1 MQKDGEKMLTGD
13 KNENTLRQTDRQT
26 ELLAD
31 KIPKINQEKKSKKKQ
46 LYFAWNKLKFK
57 KKHSF
62 MSQNTEEIEILD
74 FDEPTKFETRK
85 KPKINFPNI
94 VIKNKFKFATT
105 LVGSLA
111 VLILILS
118 AVTGANVIKVS
129 AKKFLEGLGIYTE
142 EVKKVEIQSNDYD
155 NQGSWHIDKS
165 AKWTG
170 SNTAQVTFDLNSI
183 MKTGDHYKDVVLV
196 LDISGSMSGD
206 KMTKAISDSK
216 ELVSYLLSNSQNRI
230 AIVTFDSTS
239 TVIST
244 FSNDKDDLLSK
255 LDTITTTGGTNYNAA
270 LQNVD
275 VVMNGYTKE
284 SNRDVVTL
292 FLTDGYP
299 NEDTP
304 NQVGTFEVLK
314 DKYPYMT
321 VNGVQYE
328 MGTDIIDEI
337 KQITDSQW
345 VADQSTLNNVLFD
358 ASISPIVYEK
368 FVVTD
373 FVHDDYFTI
382 GSVSDIKVT
391 MGTVTLEDDSGTPK
405 ITWNLGENSYMTG
418 GNAKMTINL
427 TLKPQY
433 VGSEGFYPT
442 NKRENINY
450 KLPEDTEKNVNSTNT
465 PVLKNNYEVIYD
477 TNTPTGCTLP
487 DIASEKHFIYQNV
500 TKKTNELS
508 CEGYLFKGW
517 EIDEDDAKDITIV
530 NDDIFVMPEHD
541 VTIRATWTRQS
552 IVKSMDGTV
561 HEKTTLYKVLQ
572 NEAATGTYAKE
583 YTGNHQDSMDASKST
598 QKIYYYYG
606 SNATNGTAIL
616 DKNNVLF
623 AGQCWQMIRTTD
635 TGGVKMIY
643 NGEAVD
649 NQCLSTRGTH
659 VGYASRTSQ
668 NLASNYWYGTDYT
681 YDSTAKTFKVSGT
694 TEQTTWNAT
703 TGPGL
708 VGKYTCKLTSE
719 DGSCSTLYLVES
731 YYNTTIAYVIPL
743 NSNSNYSQF
752 GTLQFNASYNS
763 PTYVGYMYG
772 DVYAYSSTNGTTS
785 QSFTTTQTMLQ
796 STSLETSYWYADSID
811 YGTLTAN
818 RYSLVNPYQVSATT
832 DYPNLVGKYTFRSSS
847 QTNTATNVYYI
858 AAVNNTTMYYKQLQS
873 GNLLSAYEPIVFG
886 DSIRDNGDGTYTIN
900 NPTNVTLSDWYTNYA
915 NYKEKY
921 TCNDSSTT
929 CASPRYTT
937 ATTSTNYTYIN
948 AGEKIMIGKT
958 RSGLTLTDTL
968 LVRKDEL
975 VINSSNYSDY
985 KYTCNTDSATCTEAT
1000 LRMISGYSTTGY
1012 NYAPNH
1018 YYGSSVTWDGTNYTL
1033 VDPIEIENYNNMN
1046 NISTHH
1052 YMCVS
1057 NGLKTCATVAYVYYY
1072 TGTGTMYYITLKDGV
1087 TTVDKALED
1096 MLTKNTT
1103 NSTMKSGVDAWYK
1116 HYLLEDY
1123 DDYIEDTIFCNDRSI
1138 RALNGW
1144 NPDGGSTTAYLQF
1157 KEYNVTS
1164 DLSCTNTTDQ
1174 FSISNNNAKLTYKV
1188 GLMSSPEMNI
1198 LNNSNARKTG
1208 QYYWL
1213 ASPYFSDYSGAGGRS
1228 VYSNGSMS
1236 YNNVRNTGG
1245 VRPAVSLTP
1254 GIEYSDGDGS
1264 MANPYKVELGS

>member
-1 MQKDGEKMLTGD
+1 MKIHL
-13 KNENTLRQTDRQT
+13 DRQT

-31 KIPKINQEKKSKKKQ
+31 KIPKINQEKKSKKKR
-46 LYFAWNKLKFK
+46 LHFAWNKLKFK

-85 KPKINFPNI
+85 KPKIKFPNI

-255 LDTITTTGGTNYNAA
+255 LDTITTTGCTNYNAA

-719 DGSCSTLYLVES
+719 DGTCATLYLVES
-731 YYNTTIAYVIPL
+731 YYNTTSAYVIPL

-763 PTYVGYMYG
+763 PSYVGYMYNT
-772 DVYAYSSTNGTTS
+772 VYPYNSKTMTSSE
-785 QSFTTTQTMLQ
+785 TML
-796 STSLETSYWYADSID
+796 SSSSLATTYWYAHDAVWGNPTASRYNLDS
-811 YGTLTAN
+811 
-818 RYSLVNPYQVSATT
+818 PYQVSATT
-832 DYPNLVGKYTFRSSS
+832 DYPNLVGEYTFRNAT
-847 QTNTATNVYYI
+847 QTYTNTSVYYI
-858 AAVNNTTMYYKQLQS
+858 AAVNNTTMYYIQLQNS
-873 GNLLSAYEPIVFG
+873 TNHNLADYNYTYTYG
-886 DSIRDNGDGTYTIN
+886 DSYTDNGDGTYTIDS
-900 NPTNVTLSDWYTNYA
+900 PTTVNRSDWYTSYSNVGANKYVCKNA
-915 NYKEKY
+915 VNDTCSELWYTISTSSTSMTYIKVANNYK
-921 TCNDSSTT
+921 
-929 CASPRYTT
+929 
-937 ATTSTNYTYIN
+937 
-948 AGEKIMIGKT
+948 
-958 RSGLTLTDTL
+958 
-968 LVRKDEL
+968 
-975 VINSSNYSDY
+975 
-985 KYTCNTDSATCTEAT
+985 
-1000 LRMISGYSTTGY
+1000 
-1012 NYAPNH
+1012 YAK
-1018 YYGSSVTWDGTNYTL
+1018 GFTWDGSKYVLDNDASTSFWNINDSTNKTSINNAHYTCWN
-1033 VDPIEIENYNNMN
+1033 ETGECTT
-1046 NISTHH
+1046 IS
-1052 YMCVS
+1052 YI
-1057 NGLKTCATVAYVYYY
+1057 
-1072 TGTGTMYYITLKDGV
+1072 YYISGTTPYYINITNGKSVEDTINEMLHDNGV
-1087 TTVDKALED
+1087 NQV
-1096 MLTKNTT
+1096 

-1213 ASPYFSDYSGAGGRS
+1213 ASPRYFTSSSGYGAGGR
-1228 VYSNGSMS
+1228 VVGTDGGMNGSLVD
-1236 YNNVRNTGG
+1236 YAYG

>member
-1 MQKDGEKMLTGD
+1 MKIHL
-13 KNENTLRQTDRQT
+13 DRQI
-26 ELLAD
+26 ELLDLEKPNNPTKKSRKKRLHFAWD
-31 KIPKINQEKKSKKKQ
+31 KI
-46 LYFAWNKLKFK
+46 KFK
-57 KKHSF
+57 KKSSF
-62 MSQNTEEIEILD
+62 ISQNTEEIEILD
-74 FDEPTKFETRK
+74 FEETTKFEKKRK
-85 KPKINFPNI
+85 NTIHMPKIT
-94 VIKNKFKFATT
+94 IKNKFKFATT
-105 LVGSLA
+105 CVGTLA
-111 VLILILS
+111 ILILILS
-118 AVTGANVIKVS
+118 AATGTNVMKVS
-129 AKKFLEGLGIYTE
+129 AKKFLQGLGIYTE
-142 EVKKVEIQSNDYD
+142 EVKIVEIESNDYD

-170 SNTAQVTFDLNSI
+170 SNTAQVTFDVNSI

-196 LDISGSMSGD
+196 LDISGSMSGE
-206 KMTKAISDSK
+206 KMDKAISDSK

-239 TVIST
+239 TVISA
-244 FSNDKDDLLSK
+244 FSNDKNDLLTK
-255 LDTITTTGGTNYNAA
+255 LDAITTTGCTNYNAA

-275 VVMNGYTKE
+275 IVMNGYTKQ

-321 VNGVQYE
+321 INGVQYE
-328 MGTDIIDEI
+328 MGSEIIDEI
-337 KQITDSQW
+337 RQITDSQW
-345 VADQSTLNNVLFD
+345 VADQSTLNNVLFE
-358 ASISPIVYEK
+358 ASVTPIVYEK
-368 FVVTD
+368 FIITD
-373 FVHDDYFTI
+373 YVHDDYFTI
-382 GSVSDIKVT
+382 SSVNDIKVST
-391 MGTVTLEDDSGTPK
+391 GTVTLADDSGTPK
-405 ITWNLGENSYMTG
+405 ITWDLGENSYMTG

-465 PVLKNNYEVIYD
+465 PILKNNYEVLYD
-477 TNTPTGCTLP
+477 TNTPTGCTLS

-583 YTGNHQDSMDASKST
+583 YTGSHQDSMDASKST

-623 AGQCWQMIRTTD
+623 AGLCWQMIRTTD

-668 NLASNYWYGTDYT
+668 KLASNYWYGTDYT

-731 YYNTTIAYVIPL
+731 YYNTTSAYVIPL

-772 DVYAYSSTNGTTS
+772 DVYSYSTTNGTRS
-785 QSFTTTQTMLQ
+785 QSFTTTQTMLS
-796 STSLETSYWYADSID
+796 STSLGTSYWYADSID
-811 YGTLTAN
+811 YGTSTAN
-818 RYSLVNPYQVSATT
+818 RYSLVDPYQVRRT

-847 QTNTATNVYYI
+847 QTNTATSVYYI

-886 DSIRDNGDGTYTIN
+886 DSITDNGDGTYTIN
-900 NPTNVTLSDWYTNYA
+900 NPTNVTLSDWYINYA
-915 NYKEKY
+915 TYVNKY

-929 CASPRYTT
+929 CAAPRYTT
-937 ATTSTNYTYIN
+937 ATSSTNYTYMN
-948 AGEKIMIGKT
+948 AGEKIMIGKGRNGT
-958 RSGLTLTDTL
+958 TLTDTIL
-968 LVRKDEL
+968 LRKDEL

-985 KYTCNTDSATCTEAT
+985 KYTCNTDSATCTEST

-1052 YMCVS
+1052 YMCVEYGTKS
-1057 NGLKTCATVAYVYYY
+1057 CAEVAYVYYY
-1072 TGTGTMYYITLKDGV
+1072 TGSGTMHYITLRDGV

-1144 NPDGGSTTAYLQF
+1144 NSDGGMTNTYLQF
-1157 KEYNVTS
+1157 KEYSVIS

-1174 FSISNNNAKLTYKV
+1174 FSVSNNNAKLTYKV

-1198 LNNSNARKTG
+1198 MNNSNARKTG

-1213 ASPYFSDYSGAGGRS
+1213 VSPSYFYSTGNVASGRYVSSSG
-1228 VYSNGSMS
+1228 VMYSNDV
-1236 YNNVRNTGG
+1236 YRAYG

>member
-1 MQKDGEKMLTGD
+1 MKIHL
-13 KNENTLRQTDRQT
+13 DRQT

-31 KIPKINQEKKSKKKQ
+31 KIPKINQEKKSKKKR
-46 LYFAWNKLKFK
+46 LHFAWNKLKFK

-85 KPKINFPNI
+85 KPKIKFPNI
-94 VIKNKFKFATT
+94 VVKNKFKFATT

-255 LDTITTTGGTNYNAA
+255 LDTITTTGCTNYNAA

-314 DKYPYMT
+314 DKYPYMMI
-321 VNGVQYE
+321 NGVQYE

-382 GSVSDIKVT
+382 SSVSDIKVT

-731 YYNTTIAYVIPL
+731 YYNTTSAYVIPL

-763 PTYVGYMYG
+763 PSYVGYMYNT
-772 DVYAYSSTNGTTS
+772 VYPYNSKTMTSSE
-785 QSFTTTQTMLQ
+785 TML
-796 STSLETSYWYADSID
+796 SSSSLATTYWYAHDAVWGNPTASRYNLDS
-811 YGTLTAN
+811 
-818 RYSLVNPYQVSATT
+818 PYQVSATT
-832 DYPNLVGKYTFRSSS
+832 DYPNLVGEYTFRNAT
-847 QTNTATNVYYI
+847 QTYTNTSVYYI
-858 AAVNNTTMYYKQLQS
+858 AAVNNTTMYYIQLQNS
-873 GNLLSAYEPIVFG
+873 TNHNLADYNYTYTYG
-886 DSIRDNGDGTYTIN
+886 DSYTDNGDGTYTIDS
-900 NPTNVTLSDWYTNYA
+900 PTTVNRSDWYTSYSNVGANKYVCKNA
-915 NYKEKY
+915 VNDTCSELWYTISTSSTSMTYIKVANNYK
-921 TCNDSSTT
+921 
-929 CASPRYTT
+929 
-937 ATTSTNYTYIN
+937 
-948 AGEKIMIGKT
+948 
-958 RSGLTLTDTL
+958 
-968 LVRKDEL
+968 
-975 VINSSNYSDY
+975 
-985 KYTCNTDSATCTEAT
+985 
-1000 LRMISGYSTTGY
+1000 
-1012 NYAPNH
+1012 YAK
-1018 YYGSSVTWDGTNYTL
+1018 GFTWDGSKYVLDNDASTSFWNINDSTNKTSINNAHYTCWN
-1033 VDPIEIENYNNMN
+1033 ETGECTT
-1046 NISTHH
+1046 IS
-1052 YMCVS
+1052 YI
-1057 NGLKTCATVAYVYYY
+1057 
-1072 TGTGTMYYITLKDGV
+1072 YYISGTTPYYINITNGKSVEDTINEMLHDNGV
-1087 TTVDKALED
+1087 NQV
-1096 MLTKNTT
+1096 

-1144 NPDGGSTTAYLQF
+1144 NPDGGSTTEYLQF

-1198 LNNSNARKTG
+1198 LNNSNARETG

-1213 ASPYFSDYSGAGGRS
+1213 ASPGCFNNDVAFGRFVGAIGDMS
-1228 VYSNGSMS
+1228 SSN
-1236 YNNVRNTGG
+1236 YVINTVG

>member
-13 KNENTLRQTDRQT
+13 KNENTLRQT

-31 KIPKINQEKKSKKKQ
+31 KIPKINQEKKSKKKR
-46 LYFAWNKLKFK
+46 LHFAWNKLKFK

-85 KPKINFPNI
+85 KPKIKFPNI
-94 VIKNKFKFATT
+94 VVKNKFKFATT

-255 LDTITTTGGTNYNAA
+255 LDTITTTGCTNYNAA

-649 NQCLSTRGTH
+649 NQCLSTRGKH

-719 DGSCSTLYLVES
+719 DGF
-731 YYNTTIAYVIPL
+731 TIW
-743 NSNSNYSQF
+743 N
-752 GTLQFNASYNS
+752 
-763 PTYVGYMYG
+763 
-772 DVYAYSSTNGTTS
+772 
-785 QSFTTTQTMLQ
+785 FT
-796 STSLETSYWYADSID
+796 I
-811 YGTLTAN
+811 
-818 RYSLVNPYQVSATT
+818 
-832 DYPNLVGKYTFRSSS
+832 
-847 QTNTATNVYYI
+847 
-858 AAVNNTTMYYKQLQS
+858 
-873 GNLLSAYEPIVFG
+873 
-886 DSIRDNGDGTYTIN
+886 
-900 NPTNVTLSDWYTNYA
+900 
-915 NYKEKY
+915 
-921 TCNDSSTT
+921 
-929 CASPRYTT
+929 
-937 ATTSTNYTYIN
+937 
-948 AGEKIMIGKT
+948 
-958 RSGLTLTDTL
+958 
-968 LVRKDEL
+968 
-975 VINSSNYSDY
+975 
-985 KYTCNTDSATCTEAT
+985 
-1000 LRMISGYSTTGY
+1000 
-1012 NYAPNH
+1012 
-1018 YYGSSVTWDGTNYTL
+1018 
-1033 VDPIEIENYNNMN
+1033 
-1046 NISTHH
+1046 
-1052 YMCVS
+1052 
-1057 NGLKTCATVAYVYYY
+1057 
-1072 TGTGTMYYITLKDGV
+1072 
-1087 TTVDKALED
+1087 
-1096 MLTKNTT
+1096 
-1103 NSTMKSGVDAWYK
+1103 
-1116 HYLLEDY
+1116 
-1123 DDYIEDTIFCNDRSI
+1123 
-1138 RALNGW
+1138 
-1144 NPDGGSTTAYLQF
+1144 
-1157 KEYNVTS
+1157 
-1164 DLSCTNTTDQ
+1164 
-1174 FSISNNNAKLTYKV
+1174 
-1188 GLMSSPEMNI
+1188 
-1198 LNNSNARKTG
+1198 
-1208 QYYWL
+1208 
-1213 ASPYFSDYSGAGGRS
+1213 
-1228 VYSNGSMS
+1228 
-1236 YNNVRNTGG
+1236 
-1245 VRPAVSLTP
+1245 
-1254 GIEYSDGDGS
+1254 
-1264 MANPYKVELGS
+1264 

>member
-1 MQKDGEKMLTGD
+1 MKIHL
-13 KNENTLRQTDRQT
+13 DRQT

-31 KIPKINQEKKSKKKQ
+31 KIPKINQEKKSKKKR
-46 LYFAWNKLKFK
+46 LHFAWNKLKFK

-85 KPKINFPNI
+85 KPKIKFPNI

-255 LDTITTTGGTNYNAA
+255 LDTITTTGCTNYNAA

-314 DKYPYMT
+314 DKYPYMMI
-321 VNGVQYE
+321 NGVQYE

-681 YDSTAKTFKVSGT
+681 YDSTAKTFKVNGT

-719 DGSCSTLYLVES
+719 DGTCATLYLVES
-731 YYNTTIAYVIPL
+731 YYNTTSAYVIPL

-763 PTYVGYMYG
+763 PSYVGYMYNT
-772 DVYAYSSTNGTTS
+772 VYPYNSKTMTSSE
-785 QSFTTTQTMLQ
+785 TML
-796 STSLETSYWYADSID
+796 SSSSLATTYWYAHDAVWGNPTASRYNLDS
-811 YGTLTAN
+811 
-818 RYSLVNPYQVSATT
+818 PYRVSATT
-832 DYPNLVGKYTFRSSS
+832 DYPNLVGEYTFRNAT
-847 QTNTATNVYYI
+847 QTYTNTSVYYI
-858 AAVNNTTMYYKQLQS
+858 AAVNNTTMYYIQLQNS
-873 GNLLSAYEPIVFG
+873 TNHNLADYNYTYTYG
-886 DSIRDNGDGTYTIN
+886 DSYTDNGDGTYTIDS
-900 NPTNVTLSDWYTNYA
+900 PTTVNRSDWYTSYSNVGANKYVCKNA
-915 NYKEKY
+915 VNDTCSELWYTISTSSTSMTYIKVANNYK
-921 TCNDSSTT
+921 
-929 CASPRYTT
+929 
-937 ATTSTNYTYIN
+937 
-948 AGEKIMIGKT
+948 
-958 RSGLTLTDTL
+958 
-968 LVRKDEL
+968 
-975 VINSSNYSDY
+975 
-985 KYTCNTDSATCTEAT
+985 
-1000 LRMISGYSTTGY
+1000 
-1012 NYAPNH
+1012 YAK
-1018 YYGSSVTWDGTNYTL
+1018 GFTWDGSKYVLDNDASTSFWNINDSTNKTSINNAHYTCWN
-1033 VDPIEIENYNNMN
+1033 ETGECTT
-1046 NISTHH
+1046 IS
-1052 YMCVS
+1052 YI
-1057 NGLKTCATVAYVYYY
+1057 
-1072 TGTGTMYYITLKDGV
+1072 YYISGTTPYYINITNGKSVEDTINEMLHDNGV
-1087 TTVDKALED
+1087 NQV
-1096 MLTKNTT
+1096 

-1213 ASPYFSDYSGAGGRS
+1213 ASPGYFTGSSAYGRS
-1228 VYSNGSMS
+1228 VYTGGSMGINGVGAA
-1236 YNNVRNTGG
+1236 YG

>member
-1 MQKDGEKMLTGD
+1 MIREKRKIIFKI
-13 KNENTLRQTDRQT
+13 KNT
-26 ELLAD
+26 
-31 KIPKINQEKKSKKKQ
+31 I
-46 LYFAWNKLKFK
+46 NKLSSKQIKILLF
-57 KKHSF
+57 SF
-62 MSQNTEEIEILD
+62 ILL
-74 FDEPTKFETRK
+74 F
-85 KPKINFPNI
+85 
-94 VIKNKFKFATT
+94 
-105 LVGSLA
+105 
-111 VLILILS
+111 VLIFSIGKTNILKS
-118 AVTGANVIKVS
+118 TIS
-129 AKKFLEGLGIYTE
+129 KFLNGLGIYTE

-155 NQGSWHIDKS
+155 NPASWHIDKS

-170 SNTAQVTFDLNSI
+170 TNKAQVTFDVNSI
-183 MKTGDHYKDVVLV
+183 MKTGDHYKDVILV
-196 LDISGSMSGD
+196 LDISSSMSGD
-206 KMTKAISDSK
+206 KLEKVKSDSI
-216 ELVSYLLSNSQNRI
+216 ELVEYLLSNFHNKVALI
-230 AIVTFDSTS
+230 TFESTS
-239 TVIST
+239 NVLQTFTNDKNTVIEKVQSLT
-244 FSNDKDDLLSK
+244 
-255 LDTITTTGGTNYNAA
+255 DTGCTNYNVA

-284 SNRDVVTL
+284 ENRDVVTL

-321 VNGVQYE
+321 INGIQYE

-368 FVVTD
+368 FIVTD
-373 FVHDDYFTI
+373 FVHYDYFTI
-382 GSVSDIKVT
+382 DSVSDIKVSI
-391 MGTVTLEDDSGTPK
+391 GTVTLEEESGVQK
-405 ITWNLGENSYMTG
+405 IIWNLGKNSFMTG

-442 NKRENINY
+442 NKKETINY

-465 PVLKNNYEVIYD
+465 PVLKNNYEVLYD
-477 TNTPTGCTLP
+477 TNTPTGCTLS

-517 EIDEDDAKDITIV
+517 EIDEENAKDITIV
-530 NDDIFVMPEHD
+530 NDDVFVMPEHD

-703 TGPGL
+703 TGPRL

-719 DGSCSTLYLVES
+719 DGTCATLYLVES
-731 YYNTTIAYVIPL
+731 YYNTSSAYVIPL

-752 GTLQFNASYNS
+752 GTLQFNANYSS
-763 PTYVGYMYG
+763 PADVGYMYNTR
-772 DVYAYSSTNGTTS
+772 YTYNSKSMTSTE
-785 QSFTTTQTMLQ
+785 TML
-796 STSLETSYWYADSID
+796 SSSSLATTYWYANNVVWGSP
-811 YGTLTAN
+811 TAN
-818 RYSLVNPYQVSATT
+818 RYNLDNPYQVSATT
-832 DYPNLVGKYTFRSSS
+832 DYPNLVGEYTFRNAT
-847 QTNTATNVYYI
+847 QAYTNTSVYYI
-858 AAVNNTTMYYKQLQS
+858 AAVNGSNMYYIQLS
-873 GNLLSAYEPIVFG
+873 NTGNHTLADFNYTYTYG
-886 DSIRDNGDGTYTIN
+886 DSYTDNGDGTYTIDN
-900 NPTNVTLSDWYTNYA
+900 ATTINRSDWHTNYS
-915 NYKEKY
+915 NVGVGKY
-921 TCNDSSTT
+921 VCKNATNDTCSELWF
-929 CASPRYTT
+929 
-937 ATTSTNYTYIN
+937 TTSTSNTSMTYI
-948 AGEKIMIGKT
+948 K
-958 RSGLTLTDTL
+958 
-968 LVRKDEL
+968 V
-975 VINSSNYSDY
+975 VSNNY
-985 KYTCNTDSATCTEAT
+985 KYAK
-1000 LRMISGYSTTGY
+1000 GF
-1012 NYAPNH
+1012 
-1018 YYGSSVTWDGTNYTL
+1018 TWDGSKYVLDNDTSVVFWNINDSTNKNSLNNAHYTCWNTTSECTKL
-1033 VDPIEIENYNNMN
+1033 SYIYYVSGTTPYYINLTNGKSVEEAKNEMLYNND
-1046 NISTHH
+1046 
-1052 YMCVS
+1052 V
-1057 NGLKTCATVAYVYYY
+1057 
-1072 TGTGTMYYITLKDGV
+1072 
-1087 TTVDKALED
+1087 
-1096 MLTKNTT
+1096 NTI

-1123 DDYIEDTIFCNDRSI
+1123 DDYIEDTIFCNDRTQ
-1138 RALNGW
+1138 RNADANGW
-1144 NPDGGSTTAYLQF
+1144 NPNGGSVSTYMYF

-1188 GLMSSPEMNI
+1188 GLMSYREMNL

-1208 QYYWL
+1208 QLYWL
-1213 ASPYFSDYSGAGGRS
+1213 ASPYYFN
-1228 VYSNGSMS
+1228 YSNGASGRDVNSGGDMS
-1236 YNNVRNTGG
+1236 DSIVDYAFG
-1245 VRPAVSLTP
+1245 VRPAVSLIP

-1264 MANPYKVELGS
+1264 MANPYKVELG

>member
-1 MQKDGEKMLTGD
+1 MKIHL
-13 KNENTLRQTDRQT
+13 DRQT

-31 KIPKINQEKKSKKKQ
+31 KIPKINQEKKSKKKR
-46 LYFAWNKLKFK
+46 LHFAWNKLKFK

-85 KPKINFPNI
+85 KPKIKFPNI

-255 LDTITTTGGTNYNAA
+255 LDTITTTGCTNYNAA

-314 DKYPYMT
+314 DKYPYMMI
-321 VNGVQYE
+321 NGVQYE

-719 DGSCSTLYLVES
+719 DGTCATLYLVES
-731 YYNTTIAYVIPL
+731 YCNTTSAYVIPL

-763 PTYVGYMYG
+763 PSYVGYMYNT
-772 DVYAYSSTNGTTS
+772 VYPYNSKTMTSSE
-785 QSFTTTQTMLQ
+785 TML
-796 STSLETSYWYADSID
+796 SSSSLATTYWYAHDAVWGNPTASRYNLDS
-811 YGTLTAN
+811 
-818 RYSLVNPYQVSATT
+818 PYQVSATT
-832 DYPNLVGKYTFRSSS
+832 DYPNLVGEYTFRNAT
-847 QTNTATNVYYI
+847 QTYTNTSVYYI
-858 AAVNNTTMYYKQLQS
+858 AAVNNTTMYYIQLQNS
-873 GNLLSAYEPIVFG
+873 TNHNLADYNYTYTYG
-886 DSIRDNGDGTYTIN
+886 DSYTDNGDGTYTIDS
-900 NPTNVTLSDWYTNYA
+900 PTTVNRSDWYTSYSNVGANKYVCKNA
-915 NYKEKY
+915 VNDTCSELWYTISTSSTSMTYIKVANNYK
-921 TCNDSSTT
+921 
-929 CASPRYTT
+929 
-937 ATTSTNYTYIN
+937 
-948 AGEKIMIGKT
+948 
-958 RSGLTLTDTL
+958 
-968 LVRKDEL
+968 
-975 VINSSNYSDY
+975 
-985 KYTCNTDSATCTEAT
+985 
-1000 LRMISGYSTTGY
+1000 
-1012 NYAPNH
+1012 YAK
-1018 YYGSSVTWDGTNYTL
+1018 GFTWDGSKYVLDNDASTSFWNINDSTNKTSINNAHYTCWN
-1033 VDPIEIENYNNMN
+1033 ETGECTT
-1046 NISTHH
+1046 IS
-1052 YMCVS
+1052 YI
-1057 NGLKTCATVAYVYYY
+1057 
-1072 TGTGTMYYITLKDGV
+1072 YYISGTTPYYINITNGKSVEDTINEMLHDNGV
-1087 TTVDKALED
+1087 NQV
-1096 MLTKNTT
+1096 

-1144 NPDGGSTTAYLQF
+1144 NPDGGMTNVYLQF
-1157 KEYNVTS
+1157 KEYSVTS

-1213 ASPYFSDYSGAGGRS
+1213 ASPFYFRNDYAAGGRYVS
-1228 VYSNGSMS
+1228 TDGDMSDYYVY
-1236 YNNVRNTGG
+1236 RAIG

>member
-1 MQKDGEKMLTGD
+1 MKIHL
-13 KNENTLRQTDRQT
+13 DRQT

-31 KIPKINQEKKSKKKQ
+31 KIPKINQEKKSKKKR
-46 LYFAWNKLKFK
+46 LHFAWNKLKFK

-85 KPKINFPNI
+85 KPKIKFPNI

-239 TVIST
+239 TVVSG
-244 FSNDKDDLLSK
+244 FSNDKNDLLTK
-255 LDTITTTGGTNYNAA
+255 LDNITTTGCTNYNAA

-731 YYNTTIAYVIPL
+731 YYNTTSAYVIPL

-763 PTYVGYMYG
+763 PSYVGYMYNT
-772 DVYAYSSTNGTTS
+772 VYPYNSKTMTSSE
-785 QSFTTTQTMLQ
+785 TML
-796 STSLETSYWYADSID
+796 SSSSLATTYWYAHDAVWGNPTASRYNLDS
-811 YGTLTAN
+811 
-818 RYSLVNPYQVSATT
+818 PYQVSATT
-832 DYPNLVGKYTFRSSS
+832 DYPNLVGEYTFRNAT
-847 QTNTATNVYYI
+847 QTYTNTSVYYI
-858 AAVNNTTMYYKQLQS
+858 AAVNNTTMYYIQLQNS
-873 GNLLSAYEPIVFG
+873 TNHNLADYNYTYTYG
-886 DSIRDNGDGTYTIN
+886 DSYTDNGDGTYTIDS
-900 NPTNVTLSDWYTNYA
+900 PTTVNRSDWYTSYSNVGANKYVCKNA
-915 NYKEKY
+915 VNDTCSELWYTISTSSTSMTYIKVANNYK
-921 TCNDSSTT
+921 
-929 CASPRYTT
+929 
-937 ATTSTNYTYIN
+937 
-948 AGEKIMIGKT
+948 
-958 RSGLTLTDTL
+958 
-968 LVRKDEL
+968 
-975 VINSSNYSDY
+975 
-985 KYTCNTDSATCTEAT
+985 
-1000 LRMISGYSTTGY
+1000 
-1012 NYAPNH
+1012 YAK
-1018 YYGSSVTWDGTNYTL
+1018 GFTWDGSKYVLDNDASTSFWNINDSTNKTSINNAHYTCWN
-1033 VDPIEIENYNNMN
+1033 ETGECTT
-1046 NISTHH
+1046 IS
-1052 YMCVS
+1052 YI
-1057 NGLKTCATVAYVYYY
+1057 
-1072 TGTGTMYYITLKDGV
+1072 YYISGTTPYYINITNGKSVEDTINEMLHDNGV
-1087 TTVDKALED
+1087 NQV
-1096 MLTKNTT
+1096 

-1213 ASPYFSDYSGAGGRS
+1213 ASPRYFYYYDGAYGRLVGTGGGMGNDN
-1228 VYSNGSMS
+1228 VYYAN
-1236 YNNVRNTGG
+1236 G

>member
-1 MQKDGEKMLTGD
+1 MKIHL
-13 KNENTLRQTDRQT
+13 DRQT

-31 KIPKINQEKKSKKKQ
+31 KIPKINQEKKSKKKR
-46 LYFAWNKLKFK
+46 LHFAWNKLKFK

-85 KPKINFPNI
+85 KPKIKFPNI

-255 LDTITTTGGTNYNAA
+255 LDTITTTGCTNYNAA

-314 DKYPYMT
+314 DKYPYMMI
-321 VNGVQYE
+321 NGVQYE

-731 YYNTTIAYVIPL
+731 YCNTTSAYVIPL

-763 PTYVGYMYG
+763 PSYVGYMYNT
-772 DVYAYSSTNGTTS
+772 VYPYNSKTMTSSE
-785 QSFTTTQTMLQ
+785 TML
-796 STSLETSYWYADSID
+796 SSSSLATTYWYAHDAVWGNPTASRYNLDS
-811 YGTLTAN
+811 
-818 RYSLVNPYQVSATT
+818 PYQVSATT
-832 DYPNLVGKYTFRSSS
+832 DYPNLVGEYTFRNAT
-847 QTNTATNVYYI
+847 QTYTNTSVYYI
-858 AAVNNTTMYYKQLQS
+858 AAVNNTTMYYIQLQNS
-873 GNLLSAYEPIVFG
+873 TNHNLADYNYTYTYG
-886 DSIRDNGDGTYTIN
+886 DSYTDNGDGTYTIDS
-900 NPTNVTLSDWYTNYA
+900 PTTVNRSDWYTSYSNVGANKYVCKNA
-915 NYKEKY
+915 VNDTCSELWYTISTSSTSMTYIKVANNYK
-921 TCNDSSTT
+921 
-929 CASPRYTT
+929 
-937 ATTSTNYTYIN
+937 
-948 AGEKIMIGKT
+948 
-958 RSGLTLTDTL
+958 
-968 LVRKDEL
+968 
-975 VINSSNYSDY
+975 
-985 KYTCNTDSATCTEAT
+985 
-1000 LRMISGYSTTGY
+1000 
-1012 NYAPNH
+1012 YAK
-1018 YYGSSVTWDGTNYTL
+1018 GFTWDGSKYVLDNDASTSFWNINDSTNKTSINNAHYTCWN
-1033 VDPIEIENYNNMN
+1033 ETGECTT
-1046 NISTHH
+1046 IS
-1052 YMCVS
+1052 YI
-1057 NGLKTCATVAYVYYY
+1057 
-1072 TGTGTMYYITLKDGV
+1072 YYISGTTPYYINITNGKSVEDTINEMLHDNGV
-1087 TTVDKALED
+1087 NQV
-1096 MLTKNTT
+1096 

-1144 NPDGGSTTAYLQF
+1144 NPDGGSTTADLQF

-1213 ASPYFSDYSGAGGRS
+1213 ASPYCFYNSSAGGRIVS
-1228 VYSNGSMS
+1228 SLGDMYDYYVGNA
-1236 YNNVRNTGG
+1236 NG

>member
-1 MQKDGEKMLTGD
+1 MQKDGEKMLIGD
-13 KNENTLRQTDRQT
+13 KNENTLRQTDRQI
-26 ELLAD
+26 ELLDLEKPNNPTKKSRKKRLHFAWD
-31 KIPKINQEKKSKKKQ
+31 KI
-46 LYFAWNKLKFK
+46 KFK
-57 KKHSF
+57 KKSSF
-62 MSQNTEEIEILD
+62 ISQNTEEIEILD
-74 FDEPTKFETRK
+74 FEETTKFEKKRK
-85 KPKINFPNI
+85 NTIHMPKIT
-94 VIKNKFKFATT
+94 IKNKFKFATT
-105 LVGSLA
+105 CVGTLA
-111 VLILILS
+111 ILILILS
-118 AVTGANVIKVS
+118 AATGTNVMKVS

-142 EVKKVEIQSNDYD
+142 EVKIVEIESNDYD
-155 NQGSWHIDKS
+155 NQESWHIDKS

-170 SNTAQVTFDLNSI
+170 SNTAQVTFDVNSI

-196 LDISGSMSGD
+196 LDISGSMSGE
-206 KMTKAISDSK
+206 KMDKAISDSK

-239 TVIST
+239 TVISA
-244 FSNDKDDLLSK
+244 FSNDKNDLLTK
-255 LDTITTTGGTNYNAA
+255 LDAITTTGCTNYNAA

-275 VVMNGYTKE
+275 IVMNGYTKQ

-321 VNGVQYE
+321 INGVQYE
-328 MGTDIIDEI
+328 MGSEIIDEI
-337 KQITDSQW
+337 RQITDSQW
-345 VADQSTLNNVLFD
+345 VADQSTLNNVLFE
-358 ASISPIVYEK
+358 ASVTPIVYEK
-368 FVVTD
+368 FIITD
-373 FVHDDYFTI
+373 YVHDDYFTI
-382 GSVSDIKVT
+382 SSVNDIKVST
-391 MGTVTLEDDSGTPK
+391 GTVTLADDSGTPK
-405 ITWNLGENSYMTG
+405 ITWDLGENSYMTG

-465 PVLKNNYEVIYD
+465 PILKNNYEVLYD
-477 TNTPTGCTLP
+477 TNTPTGCTLS

-572 NEAATGTYAKE
+572 NEAATGKYAKE
-583 YTGNHQDSMDASKST
+583 YTGSHQDSMDASKST

-606 SNATNGTAIL
+606 SDAT
-616 DKNNVLF
+616 KNNVLF
-623 AGQCWQMIRTTD
+623 AGLCWQMIRTTD

-731 YYNTTIAYVIPL
+731 YYNTTSAYVIPL

-752 GTLQFNASYNS
+752 GTLQFNASSNS

-772 DVYAYSSTNGTTS
+772 DVYSYSRTTGTTS
-785 QSFTTTQTMLQ
+785 QSFTTTQTMLS
-796 STSLETSYWYADSID
+796 STSLGTSYWYADSID
-811 YGTLTAN
+811 YGTSTAN
-818 RYSLVNPYQVSATT
+818 RYSLVDPYQVSATT

-847 QTNTATNVYYI
+847 QTNTETSVYYI
-858 AAVNNTTMYYKQLQS
+858 AAVNNSTMYYKQLQS

-886 DSIRDNGDGTYTIN
+886 DSITDNGDGTYTIN
-900 NPTNVTLSDWYTNYA
+900 NPTNVTLSDWYINYA
-915 NYKEKY
+915 TYVNKY

-929 CASPRYTT
+929 CAAPRYTT
-937 ATTSTNYTYIN
+937 ATFSTNYTYMN
-948 AGEKIMIGKT
+948 AGEKIMIGKGRNGT
-958 RSGLTLTDTL
+958 TLTDTIL
-968 LVRKDEL
+968 LRKDEL

-985 KYTCNTDSATCTEAT
+985 KYTCNTDSATCTEST

-1012 NYAPNH
+1012 IYAPNH

-1052 YMCVS
+1052 YMCVEYGTKS
-1057 NGLKTCATVAYVYYY
+1057 CAEVAYVYYY
-1072 TGTGTMYYITLKDGV
+1072 AGSGTMYYITLRDGV

-1144 NPDGGSTTAYLQF
+1144 NSDGGMTNTYLQF
-1157 KEYNVTS
+1157 KEYSVTS

-1174 FSISNNNAKLTYKV
+1174 FSVSNNNAKLTYKV

-1198 LNNSNARKTG
+1198 MNNSNARKTG

-1213 ASPYFSDYSGAGGRS
+1213 VSPDYFYYNGYDHIAGGRGVNS
-1228 VYSNGSMS
+1228 GGGMSSSNVNGA
-1236 YNNVRNTGG
+1236 YG

>member
-1 MQKDGEKMLTGD
+1 MKIHL
-13 KNENTLRQTDRQT
+13 DRQT

-31 KIPKINQEKKSKKKQ
+31 KIPKINQEKKSKKKR
-46 LYFAWNKLKFK
+46 LHFAWNKLKFK

-85 KPKINFPNI
+85 KPKIKFPNI

-255 LDTITTTGGTNYNAA
+255 LDTITTTGCTNYNAA

-719 DGSCSTLYLVES
+719 DGQIPIIHNLELYNLMQ
-731 YYNTTIAYVIPL
+731 VIIRHL
-743 NSNSNYSQF
+743 MLDICIIQF
-752 GTLQFNASYNS
+752 
-763 PTYVGYMYG
+763 
-772 DVYAYSSTNGTTS
+772 
-785 QSFTTTQTMLQ
+785 
-796 STSLETSYWYADSID
+796 IHII
-811 YGTLTAN
+811 
-818 RYSLVNPYQVSATT
+818 R
-832 DYPNLVGKYTFRSSS
+832 
-847 QTNTATNVYYI
+847 
-858 AAVNNTTMYYKQLQS
+858 KQ
-873 GNLLSAYEPIVFG
+873 
-886 DSIRDNGDGTYTIN
+886 
-900 NPTNVTLSDWYTNYA
+900 
-915 NYKEKY
+915 
-921 TCNDSSTT
+921 
-929 CASPRYTT
+929 
-937 ATTSTNYTYIN
+937 
-948 AGEKIMIGKT
+948 
-958 RSGLTLTDTL
+958 
-968 LVRKDEL
+968 
-975 VINSSNYSDY
+975 
-985 KYTCNTDSATCTEAT
+985 
-1000 LRMISGYSTTGY
+1000 
-1012 NYAPNH
+1012 
-1018 YYGSSVTWDGTNYTL
+1018 
-1033 VDPIEIENYNNMN
+1033 
-1046 NISTHH
+1046 
-1052 YMCVS
+1052 
-1057 NGLKTCATVAYVYYY
+1057 
-1072 TGTGTMYYITLKDGV
+1072 
-1087 TTVDKALED
+1087 
-1096 MLTKNTT
+1096 
-1103 NSTMKSGVDAWYK
+1103 
-1116 HYLLEDY
+1116 
-1123 DDYIEDTIFCNDRSI
+1123 
-1138 RALNGW
+1138 
-1144 NPDGGSTTAYLQF
+1144 
-1157 KEYNVTS
+1157 
-1164 DLSCTNTTDQ
+1164 
-1174 FSISNNNAKLTYKV
+1174 
-1188 GLMSSPEMNI
+1188 
-1198 LNNSNARKTG
+1198 
-1208 QYYWL
+1208 
-1213 ASPYFSDYSGAGGRS
+1213 
-1228 VYSNGSMS
+1228 
-1236 YNNVRNTGG
+1236 
-1245 VRPAVSLTP
+1245 
-1254 GIEYSDGDGS
+1254 
-1264 MANPYKVELGS
+1264 